1 MTTTPIHMKKNSTTI
16 VLLFLRL
23 LLFACFQ
30 GIIALLFAILN
41 KENAWYESQGF
52 WIISGLLTNLVTFYV
67 LKRHFKK
74 RGKSYFENFKF
85 IKKDWGK
92 DIIIILIVFLISYPI
107 SMFPNTILANWLY
120 GSEQV
125 TFHLF
130 FRPIPLWVIV
140 IGFFW
145 AITQG
150 LVELPYYFAFI
161 MPNLTQKLNSS
172 WKPWL
177 IASLLLAL
185 QHITLPFIF
194 DFKFIVWRF
203 GMFLLFALFVGL
215 VLKLRPRLFPYLMI
229 IHALMDIG
237 AVAVYFTL

>member
-1 MTTTPIHMKKNSTTI
+1 MEKRFTTI
-16 VLLFLRL
+16 LLLFLRL
-23 LLFACFQ
+23 LLFACFH
-30 GIIALLFAILN
+30 GWIARFFVILN
-41 KENAWYESQGF
+41 KQNAWNESQGF
-52 WIISGLLTNLVTFYV
+52 WIISGLLTNIVTFWI
-67 LKRHFKK
+67 LKSKFK
-74 RGKSYFENFKF
+74 RDGKGYFENFRF
-85 IKKDWGK
+85 IKKDWWK
-92 DIIIILIVFLISYPI
+92 DLVIILIVFLISYPI
-107 SMFPNTILANWLY
+107 SMFPNTILANWLF

-130 FRPIPLWVIV
+130 FRPIPLWIIV

-150 LVELPYYFAFI
+150 LVELPYYFAYL
-161 MPNLTQKLNSS
+161 MPKITQKIGNS
-172 WKPWL
+172 WKAWF
-177 IASLLLAL
+177 IASFLLAL

-194 DFKFIVWRF
+194 DTKFMVWRF
-203 GMFLLFALFVGL
+203 GMFLLFAFFVGL

>member
-1 MTTTPIHMKKNSTTI
+1 MNKTLHSI

-23 LLFACFQ
+23 ILFACFQ
-30 GIIALLFAILN
+30 GVIALFFILMN
-41 KENAWYESQGF
+41 KENAWYEAQGF
-52 WIISGLLTNLVTFYV
+52 WIISGLFTNLVTFFI
-67 LKRHFKK
+67 LKRKFKLE
-74 RGKSYFENFKF
+74 GKGYFENFKF
-85 IKKDWGK
+85 IKKEWWK
-92 DIIIILIVFLISYPI
+92 DLLIVIIVLMISYPI

-150 LVELPYYFAFI
+150 LVELPYYFAYL
-161 MPNLTQKLNSS
+161 MPKVTQKITNS
-172 WKPWL
+172 WKAWL

-194 DFKFIVWRF
+194 DIKFCIWRF

-229 IHALMDIG
+229 IHAIMDIG
-237 AVAVYFTL
+237 AVAVFFTL